1 MSTAHLVQLVIIGD
15 LAMDQ
20 WRAQEAVAH
29 AEGRYHQAI
38 QQYEATHGTLHKLI
52 QKDDPAHAAVRAFTA
67 PQYKLLQQ
75 ARRRAYALKVR
86 MAKACTKM
94 ARISAARTT
103 EHGASK

>member
-1 MSTAHLVQLVIIGD
+1 MITAQLVQLVVIGE

-20 WRAQEAVAH
+20 WRAQEAAAH

-38 QQYEATHGTLHKLI
+38 QQYEAAHGTLSKLI

-75 ARRRAYALKVR
+75 ARRRVYALKVR
-86 MAKACTKM
+86 MAKACAKL
-94 ARISAARTT
+94 ARISAARTI